1 MPSASAHSEVTSR
14 TALNARTSRRR
25 RATLSRSRKRFEVS
39 LASPSG
45 PWPSLSDAAR
55 SSFFFVCCC
64 RGLGFKFVEEAAAH
78 WVAGRRDVALG
89 EHDLEKM
96 RAPAGGAEHLRAAV
110 EVHPPD
116 AAEALVEA
124 ARVNSADLV
133 PVAVEALAP
142 PIERERV
149 VPAQVIDVEDFQP
162 RLLHLHDHVGE
173 AGNPA
178 AGEDVLA
185 DEVVGLE
192 VADMADE
199 VDEA

>member
-1 MPSASAHSEVTSR
+1 MPSASTHCGVTSR

-78 WVAGRRDVALG
+78 RVAGRRDVALG

-96 RAPAGGAEHLRAAV
+96 RAPGGGAEHLRAAV

-124 ARVNSADLV
+124 AWVNSADLV
-133 PVAVEALAP
+133 PVAVKALAP
-142 PIERERV
+142 HIEGECV
-149 VPAQVIDVEDFQP
+149 MAAQVFHVAAFPVP
-162 RLLHLHDHVGE
+162 RSH
-173 AGNPA
+173 
-178 AGEDVLA
+178 
-185 DEVVGLE
+185 
-192 VADMADE
+192 
-199 VDEA
+199 

>member
-39 LASPSG
+39 LARPTG
-45 PWPSLSDAAR
+45 PRPSLSDAAR
-55 SSFFFVCCC
+55 SSFFFECCC

-78 WVAGRRDVALG
+78 RVARHRHVTPG

-96 RAPAGGAEHLRAAV
+96 RVPGARAEHLGAAV
-110 EVHPPD
+110 EIDAPD

-124 ARVNSADLV
+124 LRVDGADPV

-142 PIERERV
+142 DIEREGV
-149 VPAQVIDVEDFQP
+149 MAPQVLYVEHFQAG
-162 RLLHLHDHVGE
+162 LLHLDDHVGE
-173 AGNPA
+173 AGDPA
-178 AGEDVLA
+178 ARE
-185 DEVVGLE
+185 
-192 VADMADE
+192 
-199 VDEA
+199 